1 MAIDQVVRCGA
12 NARRPPIGATGEF
25 LTTRLSHAMP
35 RDSLRRG
42 SMTLCIGGG
51 QGVAVA
57 LERIRPMCARPIT
70 QGLDPCAAP
79 GSRLTAQGSARR
91 RVDGEPR

>member
-12 NARRPPIGATGEF
+12 NARRPPIGATGAV
-25 LTTRLSHAMP
+25 LTTRLCNSMP
-35 RDSLRRG
+35 RYDLRRD
-42 SMTLCIGGG
+42 SMTLCIGG
-51 QGVAVA
+51 
-57 LERIRPMCARPIT
+57 PMRAGPIT